1 VTIQQAQFQV
11 EQWIKTHGL
20 RYFNELTNMAILTE
34 EVGLAVAQTGQ
45 VLGMSYPAC
54 FPVGVNTIGNF
65 EARPTLTCLQSW
77 SRVNIIDPSTTTY
90 TSSASPNYFLI
101 W

>member
-1 VTIQQAQFQV
+1 MMLSQAQSQV
-11 EQWIKTHGL
+11 DQWIKTHGL
-20 RYFNELTNMAILTE
+20 RYFNELTNMAILTK
-34 EVGLAVAQTGQ
+34 EVGFAVAQTGP
-45 VLGMSYPAC
+45 VFGMFYPAC
-54 FPVGVNTIGNF
+54 FPVGVNTIRNF
-65 EARPTLTCLQSW
+65 EAHPTLTCLQSW